1 MFFLFLFL
9 SIIYPLKGGVSL
21 KKYYIIGP
29 VGKID
34 EAGRSDPKMQN
45 YPFLGLRN
53 ENQNDNIFPS
63 LLGTKFPCLEMC
75 RCNKNGNYISGIT
88 APKID
93 SWTFMQHCKSLDFVH
108 TLKETF
114 TIATIHNIEGHLCPL
129 EMLRQTFCYRREK
142 EIPYLINISLSL
154 SIKTILF

>member
-21 KKYYIIGP
+21 KKYYFIGP

-34 EAGRSDPKMQN
+34 EAGR
-45 YPFLGLRN
+45 
-53 ENQNDNIFPS
+53 
-63 LLGTKFPCLEMC
+63 
-75 RCNKNGNYISGIT
+75 
-88 APKID
+88 
-93 SWTFMQHCKSLDFVH
+93 
-108 TLKETF
+108 
-114 TIATIHNIEGHLCPL
+114 LCPL

>member
-45 YPFLGLRN
+45 
-53 ENQNDNIFPS
+53 
-63 LLGTKFPCLEMC
+63 
-75 RCNKNGNYISGIT
+75 
-88 APKID
+88 
-93 SWTFMQHCKSLDFVH
+93 
-108 TLKETF
+108 
-114 TIATIHNIEGHLCPL
+114 
-129 EMLRQTFCYRREK
+129 
-142 EIPYLINISLSL
+142 
-154 SIKTILF
+154 